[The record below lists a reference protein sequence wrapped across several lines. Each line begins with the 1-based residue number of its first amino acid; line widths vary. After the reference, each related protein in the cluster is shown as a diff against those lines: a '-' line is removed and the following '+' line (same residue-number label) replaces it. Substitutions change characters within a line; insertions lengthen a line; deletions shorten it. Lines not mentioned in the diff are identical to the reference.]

1 MTALLGGTGPGTARR
16 HAPRRGP
23 GRARGP
29 ARAPGRRAVALG
41 LAGLL
46 AALPGCSSPEAVIEA
61 AAQLRQRGQPR
72 EALEKLQRLLAS
84 LGEGPLPGPQA
95 AVRLRVLRA
104 AGDVAYLE
112 LGDYAGAIAYYRRII
127 SLQPGSPEALQARA
141 IIGDIF
147 RDRFQDRQAAIA
159 QYAHIAA
166 SDAAQAPAFQLK
178 VAREYLEL
186 GNAEQARAEAR
197 TLRER
202 WPASVEA
209 DEAQLLT
216 AQAWALDHHDEEG
229 LRAFQALVDRRPAPE
244 LVARAQ
250 EGQAGLYAQLG
261 RFDRALELYALALPG
276 HPNPQAILTNIEA
289 VRRRKEAAR
298 TVTPGDRN
306 EAFDYGHP
314 KPQDREIIP

>member
-1 MTALLGGTGPGTARR
+1 VS
-16 HAPRRGP
+16 
-23 GRARGP
+23 RA
-29 ARAPGRRAVALG
+29 AALG
-41 LAGLL
+41 LAGALL
-46 AALPGCSSPEAVIEA
+46 VATGCWSPEATIEA
-61 AAQLRQRGQPR
+61 ASALRQRGQPKA
-72 EALEKLQRLLAS
+72 ALARLQKLLAS

-95 AVRLRVLRA
+95 AVRLKALRA

-159 QYAHIAA
+159 QYADIAA
-166 SDAAQAPAFQLK
+166 SEAPQAPAFQLR

-186 GNAEQARAEAR
+186 GNADQARAEAR

-216 AQAWALDHHDEEG
+216 AQAWVLDHHDEEA
-229 LRAFQALVDRRPAPE
+229 LRAFQALIDRRPAPG

-250 EGQAGLYAQLG
+250 EGKAGVYAQLG
-261 RFDRALELYALALPG
+261 KFDRALELYGQALPL

-306 EAFDYGHP
+306 EAFDYGRP
-314 KPQDREIIP
+314 KPPEREVTP

>member
-1 MTALLGGTGPGTARR
+1 VIAAGTTAR
-16 HAPRRGP
+16 A
-23 GRARGP
+23 AT
-29 ARAPGRRAVALG
+29 AALA

-46 AALPGCSSPEAVIEA
+46 LALPGCTSPEAVVEA
-61 AAQLRQRGQPR
+61 AAQLRQRNQPKA
-72 EALEKLQRLLAS
+72 ALEKLQLLLAS
-84 LGEGPLPGPQA
+84 LGEGPLPAAQA
-95 AVRLRVLRA
+95 AVRLRALRA
-104 AGDVAYLE
+104 AADVAYLE
-112 LGDYAGAIAYYRRII
+112 LGDYAGAIAYYRRLI
-127 SLQPGSPEALQARA
+127 SLHPGSPEAYQARA

-159 QYAHIAA
+159 QYADIAA
-166 SDAAQAPAFQLK
+166 SDAPQAAAFQLR

-186 GNAEQARAEAR
+186 GNADQARAEAR
-197 TLRER
+197 ALRER
-202 WPASVEA
+202 WPASTEN

-229 LRAFQALVDRRPAPE
+229 VRAFQALIDRRPAPE

-250 EGQAGLYAQLG
+250 EGQAGLYALLG
-261 RFDRALELYALALPG
+261 KFDRALDLYAQALPH

-306 EAFDYGHP
+306 QAFDYGHP
-314 KPQDREIIP
+314 KLPDREITP

>member
-1 MTALLGGTGPGTARR
+1 
-16 HAPRRGP
+16 
-23 GRARGP
+23 
-29 ARAPGRRAVALG
+29 
-41 LAGLL
+41 
-46 AALPGCSSPEAVIEA
+46 
-61 AAQLRQRGQPR
+61 
-72 EALEKLQRLLAS
+72 
-84 LGEGPLPGPQA
+84 
-95 AVRLRVLRA
+95 
-104 AGDVAYLE
+104 VAYLE

-127 SLQPGSPEALQARA
+127 SLQPGGPEALEARA

-159 QYAHIAA
+159 QYADIAA
-166 SDAAQAPAFQLK
+166 TEAPQAPAFQLR

-186 GNAEQARAEAR
+186 GNADQARAEAR

-216 AQAWALDHHDEEG
+216 AQAWVLDHHDEEA
-229 LRAFQALVDRRPAPE
+229 LRAFQALIDRRPAPG

-250 EGQAGLYAQLG
+250 EGKAGVYAQLG
-261 RFDRALELYALALPG
+261 KFDRALELYAQALPH

-306 EAFDYGHP
+306 EAFDYGRP
-314 KPQDREIIP
+314 KPPDREVTP

>member
-1 MTALLGGTGPGTARR
+1 VS
-16 HAPRRGP
+16 
-23 GRARGP
+23 RA
-29 ARAPGRRAVALG
+29 AALG
-41 LAGLL
+41 LAGALL
-46 AALPGCSSPEAVIEA
+46 VATGCGSPEATIEA
-61 AAQLRQRGQPR
+61 ASALRQRGQPKA
-72 EALEKLQRLLAS
+72 ALARLQKLLAS
-84 LGEGPLPGPQA
+84 LGEGPLPAPQA
-95 AVRLRVLRA
+95 AVRLKALRA

-159 QYAHIAA
+159 QYADIAA
-166 SDAAQAPAFQLK
+166 TEAPQAPAFQLR

-186 GNAEQARAEAR
+186 GNADQARAEAR

-216 AQAWALDHHDEEG
+216 AQAWVLDHHDEEA
-229 LRAFQALVDRRPAPE
+229 LRAFQALIDRRPAPG

-250 EGQAGLYAQLG
+250 EGKAGVYAQLG
-261 RFDRALELYALALPG
+261 KFDRALELYGLALPL

-306 EAFDYGHP
+306 EAFDYGRP
-314 KPQDREIIP
+314 KPPEREVTP

>member
-1 MTALLGGTGPGTARR
+1 MTARLEPRSGAGRR
-16 HAPRRGP
+16 PL
-23 GRARGP
+23 
-29 ARAPGRRAVALG
+29 ARAGALA

-46 AALPGCSSPEAVIEA
+46 AALPGCSSPEAGIEA
-61 AAQLRQRGQPR
+61 AAQLRQRGQPKA
-72 EALEKLQRLLAS
+72 ALARLQALLAS
-84 LGEGPLPGPQA
+84 LGEGPLPAPQA

-112 LGDYAGAIAYYRRII
+112 LGDYAGAIAYYRRVI

-159 QYAHIAA
+159 QYADVAA
-166 SDAAQAPAFQLK
+166 SDAPQAPAFQLK
-178 VAREYLEL
+178 VTQEYLEL

-197 TLRER
+197 VLRER

-216 AQAWALDHHDEEG
+216 AQAWVLDHHDEDA

-261 RFDRALELYALALPG
+261 KFDRALELYALALPK
-276 HPNPQAILTNIEA
+276 HPNPQAILTNIDA
-289 VRRRKEAAR
+289 VRRRREAAR
-298 TVTPGDRN
+298 TGTPGDRN
-306 EAFDYGHP
+306 QAFDYLHP
-314 KPQDREIIP
+314 KPTHSEPTP

>member
-1 MTALLGGTGPGTARR
+1 VSRCTAAIALAALLT
-16 HAPRRGP
+16 
-23 GRARGP
+23 
-29 ARAPGRRAVALG
+29 
-41 LAGLL
+41 
-46 AALPGCSSPEAVIEA
+46 ALPGCPSPEAALDA
-61 AAQLRQRGQPR
+61 AGQLRQRGQPR
-72 EALEKLQRLLAS
+72 AALEQLQRLLAS
-84 LGEGPLPGPQA
+84 LGEGPLPGSQA
-95 AVRLRVLRA
+95 AVRIRALRA

-112 LGDYAGAIAYYRRII
+112 LGDYAGAIAYYRRLI
-127 SLQPGSPEALQARA
+127 SLQPGGPEAVEARG

-159 QYAHIAA
+159 QYADIAA
-166 SDAAQAPAFQLK
+166 GDTPQAPRFQLR

-229 LRAFQALVDRRPAPE
+229 LRAFQALIDRRPAPE

-250 EGQAGLYAQLG
+250 EGQAGLYAQAG
-261 RFDRALELYALALPG
+261 KFDRALELYARALPL

-289 VRRRKEAAR
+289 VRRRQAAAR
-298 TVTPGDRN
+298 TVTPGNRN
-306 EAFDYGHP
+306 EAFDYGRP
-314 KPQDREIIP
+314 RVPDREIIP

>member
-1 MTALLGGTGPGTARR
+1 VRSRGLALA
-16 HAPRRGP
+16 
-23 GRARGP
+23 
-29 ARAPGRRAVALG
+29 
-41 LAGLL
+41 LAGLV
-46 AALPGCSSPEAVIEA
+46 AVLPGCSSPESTVEA
-61 AAQLRQRGQPR
+61 AARLRQAGQPR
-72 EALEKLQRLLAS
+72 AALERLQKLLAS
-84 LGEGPLPGPQA
+84 MGEGPLPGSQA
-95 AVRLRVLRA
+95 AVRLRALRD

-112 LGDYAGAIAYYRRII
+112 LGDYAGAIAYYRRLI
-127 SLQPGSPEALQARA
+127 SLKPGSAEAFEARA

-159 QYAHIAA
+159 QYADIAA
-166 SDAAQAPAFQLK
+166 SDAPQAPRFQLR

-197 TLRER
+197 ALRER

-216 AQAWALDHHDEEG
+216 AQAWVLDHHDDEG
-229 LRAFQALVDRRPAPE
+229 LRAFQALVDRHPAPE

-250 EGQAGLYAQLG
+250 EGLAGVYAQLG
-261 RFDRALELYALALPG
+261 KLDRALELYALALPH

-306 EAFDYGHP
+306 EAFDYGR
-314 KPQDREIIP
+314 PQPPDHEITP

>member
-1 MTALLGGTGPGTARR
+1 VIA
-16 HAPRRGP
+16 
-23 GRARGP
+23 GRAM
-29 ARAPGRRAVALG
+29 ARAAAAFA

-46 AALPGCSSPEAVIEA
+46 LALPACRSPEAVLDDA
-61 AAQLRQRGQPR
+61 ATLRQRGQPR
-72 EALEKLQRLLAS
+72 EALARLQKLLAS
-84 LGEGPLPGPQA
+84 LGEGALPAAQG
-95 AVRLRVLRA
+95 AVRLRALRA
-104 AGDVAYLE
+104 AGEVAYLE
-112 LGDYAGAIAYYRRII
+112 LGDYAGAIAYYRRLI
-127 SLQPGSPEALQARA
+127 SLAPGSPEALEARA

-159 QYAHIAA
+159 QYADIAA
-166 SDAAQAPAFQLK
+166 SDAPQAPAFQLR

-186 GNAEQARAEAR
+186 GNAQQARAEAR
-197 TLRER
+197 VLRER

-216 AQAWALDHHDEEG
+216 AQAWALDRHEEEG
-229 LRAFQALVDRRPAPE
+229 LRAFQALIDRHPAPG

-261 RFDRALELYALALPG
+261 KFDRALELYALAIPH
-276 HPNPQAILTNIEA
+276 HPNPQAILTNIDS

-306 EAFDYGHP
+306 QAFDYGRP
-314 KPQDREIIP
+314 KPPDREITP